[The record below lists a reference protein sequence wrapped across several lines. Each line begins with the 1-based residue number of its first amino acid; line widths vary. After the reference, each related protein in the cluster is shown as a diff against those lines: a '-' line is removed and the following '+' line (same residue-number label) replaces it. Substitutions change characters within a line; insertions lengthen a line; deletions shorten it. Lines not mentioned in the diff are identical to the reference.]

1 MRIEVVKSE
10 RNNKRFKAIFINK
23 NGEIITTK
31 HFGSPSGKTYI
42 DHGDK
47 SIRTAY
53 IARHA
58 NLPGSNFYNLLS
70 SAALSR
76 WILWGHSKDMQKNID
91 MYNSKLNSRYL
102 I

>member
-23 NGEIITTK
+23 DGEIISSK

-47 SIRTAY
+47 SIRSAY
-53 IARHA
+53 LSRHSKT
-58 NLPGSNFYNLLS
+58 PGEDWNKLLS
-70 SAALSR
+70 PGALSR
-76 WILWGHSKDMQKNID
+76 WILWGPSRDMQKNID